1 MTETTEQDAPPRPAE
16 PGKRKARRERSR
28 REVPAWL
35 RGPWMRGIAI
45 GIVVILVGAAIYS
58 IGENLTTAEPAH
70 VTVAVDGP
78 PGGIMPGE
86 RFKVSGVVTPGTE
99 RPVYLEHRNGAI
111 WSRVATVQSDSDGSY
126 EFPEARALEGS
137 HFRVALPAIN
147 NFGRTHPAVDVAIP
161 GLRIVPQKVSDFSVL
176 PGIVQNGPLA
186 ADAYIWAHGTVRR
199 EPATILLGA
208 ARRNVAVRSM
218 N

>member
-1 MTETTEQDAPPRPAE
+1 
-16 PGKRKARRERSR
+16 
-28 REVPAWL
+28 
-35 RGPWMRGIAI
+35 
-45 GIVVILVGAAIYS
+45 
-58 IGENLTTAEPAH
+58 
-70 VTVAVDGP
+70 
-78 PGGIMPGE
+78 MPGE

-186 ADAYIWAHGTVRR
+186 AALS
-199 EPATILLGA
+199 EATGQPEH
-208 ARRNVAVRSM
+208 VEAVRSLWR
-218 N
+218 NARDHLAAELHRRGLQSWDQLV